1 MKIPKAYQWLLQ
13 EGAPR
18 HLLKA
23 LELFGVTET
32 VGSVHNPI
40 IMGWA
45 KELGLEKVYTADE
58 IPWCGLFAA
67 IVIHRAGRPV
77 VKDPLWALNWN
88 KFGVQVSKPML
99 GDILTFSRNGGGHV
113 GFYVFET
120 PTHYGVLGGN
130 QGNQVS
136 IVQIAKSRLSMAR
149 RPEYTNQPVNIRSIL
164 VDGKGTP
171 VSTNEA

>member
-113 GFYVFET
+113 GFYVGEDAT
-120 PTHYGVLGGN
+120 AYHVLGGN

-136 IVQIAKSRLSMAR
+136 VTRIAKSRLSQAR
-149 RPEYTNQPVNIRSIL
+149 RPEYNSQPTNIRVVAL
-164 VDGKGTP
+164 AGNGAL
-171 VSTNEA
+171 STNEA